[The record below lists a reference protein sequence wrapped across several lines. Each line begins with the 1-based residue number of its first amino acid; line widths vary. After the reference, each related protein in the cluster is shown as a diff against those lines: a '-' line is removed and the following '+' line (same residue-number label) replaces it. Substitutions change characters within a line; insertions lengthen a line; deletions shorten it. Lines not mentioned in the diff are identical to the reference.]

1 MRWRLC
7 VVALVLLGLGGTTST
22 SGTQTEQTRE
32 TWQRVSDLFT
42 AMGVRAGAIVAD
54 VGAGDG
60 FLTVRLSSA
69 VGERGKVYAVDT
81 DEKMTDGLHR
91 RLADARI
98 TNVDVVIGASDDPH
112 LPAGTLDS
120 VIILNAYH
128 EMPEGAVVLRHILHA
143 LKPGGRLVLCEPV
156 PSTQGQSRAAQM
168 QNHVLG
174 PELVLQDL
182 RTAGF
187 EVVDSQDAFAT
198 NFGGT
203 HFGLVVA
210 KRR

>member
-1 MRWRLC
+1 MTLRMC
-7 VVALVLLGLGGTTST
+7 VVALLLLGLGGTTSA

-32 TWQRVSDLFT
+32 TWQRVSELFT

-69 VGERGKVYAVDT
+69 VGERGKVYSVDT
-81 DEKMTDGLHR
+81 DEKVTDGLHR

-98 TNVDVVIGASDDPH
+98 TNVDVVIGATDDPH
-112 LPAGTLDS
+112 LPSATLDS

-128 EMPEGAVVLRHILHA
+128 EMPEGAEVLRHILQA

-156 PSTQGQSRAAQM
+156 PSVQGQSRAAQM

-187 EVVDSQDAFAT
+187 EVVDRQDAFAT
-198 NFGGT
+198 NLGGT

>member
-1 MRWRLC
+1 MEI
-7 VVALVLLGLGGTTST
+7 VFVALVLLGLGGTTST

-112 LPAGTLDS
+112 LPADTLDS

-128 EMPEGAVVLRHILHA
+128 EMPEGPVVLRHILHA

-174 PELVLQDL
+174 PEIVLQDL